1 LRSHR
6 DLTAAA
12 ALPQAGPSHLL
23 WDSPATCLF
32 LRQHSRMKF
41 GDLLISSSKDKFLF
55 WTCSA
60 SDFRIAFSW
69 SSKSGNGSI
78 GRNNQYRLVAKA
90 LIPNLL

>member
-1 LRSHR
+1 
-6 DLTAAA
+6 
-12 ALPQAGPSHLL
+12 
-23 WDSPATCLF
+23 
-32 LRQHSRMKF
+32 MKF

-69 SSKSGNGSI
+69 SSKSENGSI

-90 LIPNLL
+90 LIPNLPCLRTAGSSVFTRSN